1 MVWGCFSVSHLFI
14 PRLIHQLTQKIA
26 DPLSR
31 AELGDTETKNCAAAV
46 QSLLQQLQDVITKLS
61 SAAVTP
67 NQRAT
72 IKRYQ
77 EILTDLKGDFDKAVL
92 AYQRAAARH
101 ELLGDAAP
109 NSAGNEKND
118 AMDSLL
124 RERNHINNSL
134 NTAAGVIGQAEAVR
148 SDLHWQGRSLRNTGG
163 LMGQIAA
170 NVPGINTLIDNIRR
184 KRLQDDKIVA
194 VTVSFCVVFTLWY
207 IFG

>member
-1 MVWGCFSVSHLFI
+1 MTLV
-14 PRLIHQLTQKIA
+14 HQLTQKFA

-31 AELGDTETKNCAAAV
+31 AELGDSEPTNCAAAV
-46 QSLLQQLQDVITKLS
+46 QNLQQQLQDVISKLS

-67 NQRAT
+67 SQRAAT
-72 IKRYQ
+72 KRYQ
-77 EILTDLKGDFDKAVL
+77 DIFADLKSDYDKAVL

-134 NTAAGVIGQAEAVR
+134 NVAAGVIGQAEAVR

-163 LMGQIAA
+163 VMGQIAA

-184 KRLQDDKIVA
+184 RRLQDDKIVA
-194 VTVSFCVVFTLWY
+194 ATIAFCIVFTLWY
-207 IFG
+207 VFG